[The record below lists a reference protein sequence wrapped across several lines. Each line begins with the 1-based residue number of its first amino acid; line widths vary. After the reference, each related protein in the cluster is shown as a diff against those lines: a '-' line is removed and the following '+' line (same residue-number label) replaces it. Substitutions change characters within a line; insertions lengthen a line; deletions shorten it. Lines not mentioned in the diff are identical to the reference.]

1 MGKQM
6 KCKIIRTDKSDE
18 LLREIIFYLA
28 VDLGSIDITLKYLEK
43 MEKSINSFEDLPMSD
58 TILKYFILRK

>member
-1 MGKQM
+1 M